1 MRQGE
6 GGIDIFRMEDGGIIC
21 NSISLLQKC
30 VLLTDF
36 EWVFITDIRTMVDG
50 GWWLEF
56 VDAAKKNP
64 LFDIKQLSYSSC
76 FITPCVPIM
85 LMRTEVREKYDI
97 QVI

>member
-21 NSISLLQKC
+21 NTSISLLQKC

-56 VDAAKKNP
+56 VDAAKKIHFLISNNFHIP
-64 LFDIKQLSYSSC
+64 AVSSRRASPSC
-76 FITPCVPIM
+76 
-85 LMRTEVREKYDI
+85 
-97 QVI
+97 